1 MNRNASGGR
10 KCAFFSSLLPRNKG
24 QVTHFGVAAAA
35 GSAQQEMKQM
45 NGGNRDKAKVE
56 RLN

>member
-1 MNRNASGGR
+1 MNRNASGENANVR
-10 KCAFFSSLLPRNKG
+10 FSSLLPRNKG
-24 QVTHFGVAAAA
+24 QVTHFGVS
-35 GSAQQEMKQM
+35 SAQQEKKQM